1 MRKKF
6 CDRVEVQK
14 LEQEFWDLKMEGA
27 DHAEYVSRFNN
38 LGKLV
43 PHLVTPMTRRMEKF
57 IDGLPPQIRLS
68 IKSNTFA
75 TMEELMLRSSALTE
89 ELVKTG
95 VLKKSEN
102 KRKEP
107 EEPSG
112 KKPWRQDNKRPNQGK
127 ALAATDGERKAY
139 AGPHPFCAKCNR
151 HHPANLQC
159 IICDKCNKA
168 GHMAKD
174 CRGQAVMAAPTNVA
188 PINVRYPR
196 GTCFECGSVDH
207 YRNTCPSIVRQQV
220 QVAVHPNQLQI
231 AGPNQDRVN
240 QGQQQNRGRA
250 FVLNAAEARV
260 DPNAVAGTSFINI
273 H

>member
-27 DHAEYVSRFNN
+27 DYAEYVSRFNN

-75 TMEELMLRSSALTE
+75 TMEELMLRTSALTE

-95 VLKKSEN
+95 VLKKSDN

-107 EEPSG
+107 VESSG
-112 KKPWRQDNKRPNQGK
+112 KKSGRPDKKRPNQGK
-127 ALAATDGERKAY
+127 AFAATEVEKKVYVGL
-139 AGPHPFCAKCNR
+139 HPLCTKCNR
-151 HHPANLQC
+151 HHPADRQC
-159 IICDKCNKA
+159 MTCYKCNKV

-174 CRGQAVMAAPTNVA
+174 CREQAVVAAPANVA
-188 PINVRYPR
+188 PLNVRYPR
-196 GTCFECGSVDH
+196 GTCFECGSVEQF
-207 YRNTCPSIVRQQV
+207 RNTCPNVIRQ
-220 QVAVHPNQLQI
+220 
-231 AGPNQDRVN
+231 
-240 QGQQQNRGRA
+240 
-250 FVLNAAEARV
+250 
-260 DPNAVAGTSFINI
+260 
-273 H
+273 